1 MVKPSPAIVE
11 RMRPAVNKG
20 PNIIRLYPNYLHDI
34 RVYLA
39 TFPPAFGSVL
49 GSGIDAFRSKEE
61 LGLDF
66 PLLSTTMSQPT
77 GAYIEEV
84 VENVG
89 GGQNDEEDSHGEDQD
104 QPQASSSSA
113 PAPSGGKKK
122 KNKKKSKISKLL
134 HPGEEIPQQLVNHVV
149 NEVQAKHGAGTEGT
163 DEASVRAL
171 LEQLK
176 IIDVLKG
183 KSGLGGKN
191 RKDMGEH
198 KVSVSDSEAVS

>member
-1 MVKPSPAIVE
+1 MSS
-11 RMRPAVNKG
+11 G
-20 PNIIRLYPNYLHDI
+20 P
-34 RVYLA
+34 
-39 TFPPAFGSVL
+39 
-49 GSGIDAFRSKEE
+49 KC
-61 LGLDF
+61 LGLD
-66 PLLSTTMSQPT
+66 PTLRSTKMSQST

-84 VENVG
+84 VEDVENG
-89 GGQNDEEDSHGEDQD
+89 RNDEGDSHGADQE

-113 PAPSGGKKK
+113 PAPGGSKKK

-134 HPGEEIPQQLVNHVV
+134 QPGGEIPQQLVDHVV

-163 DEASVRAL
+163 DEASVKAL

-176 IIDVLKG
+176 IMDVMKG

-198 KVSVSDSEAVS
+198 KVSVSV